1 MKQYI
6 LDNLQNFT
14 YMNDKGLSDF
24 LISLLVAL
32 VLGLVI
38 FLAYRITYSGV
49 AYSKRFNVS
58 LVMLTLI
65 TTMVMAVISNNIALS
80 LGMVGAL
87 SIVRFRTA
95 VKDSRDTTFIFWC
108 IGIGICCGVAQFAL
122 AAIGSAVIFLFLTI
136 MGQIHSDGK
145 YLYVIRCG
153 RADEKAVESIMF
165 LYFRTLQMRS
175 KNIHENEVEFIYEL
189 SERTIKKA
197 RKKNEDEVTDRL
209 FKLDSLIVANLV
221 MQTDDMTR

>member
-14 YMNDKGLSDF
+14 YMNDKGLTDF
-24 LISLLVAL
+24 LISILVSL
-32 VLGLVI
+32 VLGLLI
-38 FLAYRITYSGV
+38 FMAYRLTYSGV

-58 LVMLTLI
+58 LVMLSMI

-108 IGIGICCGVAQFAL
+108 IGVGICCGVAQFAL
-122 AAIGSAVIFLFLTI
+122 AAIGSAVIFLFMI
-136 MGQIHSDGK
+136 VMGQIRADGK
-145 YLYVIRCG
+145 YLYIIRCG
-153 RADEKAVESIMF
+153 SKDEKQVESIMF
-165 LYFRTLQMRS
+165 LYFRTIQLRT
-175 KNIHENEVEFIYEL
+175 KNMQANEVEFIYEL

-197 RKKNEDEVTDRL
+197 RKNNEDEVTDRL
-209 FKLDSLIVANLV
+209 FKLDTLVTANLI
-221 MQTDDMTR
+221 MQTDDMSR

>member
-14 YMNDKGLSDF
+14 YMNDKGLTDF
-24 LISLLVAL
+24 LISILVSL
-32 VLGLVI
+32 VLGLLI
-38 FLAYRITYSGV
+38 FMAYRLTYSGV

-58 LVMLTLI
+58 LVMLSMI

-108 IGIGICCGVAQFAL
+108 IGVGICCGVAQFAL
-122 AAIGSAVIFLFLTI
+122 AAIGSAVIFLFMI
-136 MGQIHSDGK
+136 VMGQIRADGK
-145 YLYVIRCG
+145 YLYIIRCG
-153 RADEKAVESIMF
+153 SKDEKQVESIMF
-165 LYFRTLQMRS
+165 LYFRTIQLRT
-175 KNIHENEVEFIYEL
+175 KNMQANEVEFIYEL

-197 RKKNEDEVTDRL
+197 RKNNEDEVTDRL
-209 FKLDSLIVANLV
+209 FTLDTLTAANLI
-221 MQTDDMTR
+221 MQTDDMSR

>member
-65 TTMVMAVISNNIALS
+65 TTMVMAVILS
-80 LGMVGAL
+80 L
-87 SIVRFRTA
+87 
-95 VKDSRDTTFIFWC
+95 
-108 IGIGICCGVAQFAL
+108 
-122 AAIGSAVIFLFLTI
+122 
-136 MGQIHSDGK
+136 IH
-145 YLYVIRCG
+145 I
-153 RADEKAVESIMF
+153 
-165 LYFRTLQMRS
+165 
-175 KNIHENEVEFIYEL
+175 
-189 SERTIKKA
+189 
-197 RKKNEDEVTDRL
+197 
-209 FKLDSLIVANLV
+209 
-221 MQTDDMTR
+221 

>member
-14 YMNDKGLSDF
+14 YMNDKGLTDF
-24 LISLLVAL
+24 LISIVISL
-32 VLGLVI
+32 VLGMLI
-38 FLAYRITYSGV
+38 FLAYRITYTGV

-58 LVMLTLI
+58 LVMLSMI

-108 IGIGICCGVAQFAL
+108 IAVGICCGVAQFAL
-122 AAIGSAVIFLFLTI
+122 AAVGSGIIFLFLI
-136 MGQIHSDGK
+136 VMGQVRTDGK
-145 YLYVIRCG
+145 YLYIIRCG
-153 RADEKAVESIMF
+153 QKDEKEVESIMF
-165 LYFRTLQMRS
+165 LYFRNVQLRA
-175 KNIHENEVEFIYEL
+175 KNMQGNEVEFIYEL
-189 SERTIKKA
+189 SERALKKA
-197 RKKNEDEVTDRL
+197 KRTHEEDVTERL
-209 FKLDSLIVANLV
+209 FALETLSAANLV
-221 MQTDDMTR
+221 MQTDDMSR